1 MASSVI
7 SSNSAQTSYRVAD
20 TLSQAHIQQLH
31 ALYQNES
38 WSKGRSLEET
48 ASCIQDSSLY
58 IALLG
63 AHDNLVAFARVL
75 SDYIFKAIIF
85 DVIVQEQCR
94 GDGLGD
100 VLIELIKNHPR
111 LSRVKHFE
119 LYCVPELHP
128 FYARHGFTTDVSNMS
143 LMRYINHDRK
153 I

>member
-7 SSNSAQTSYRVAD
+7 SNNLAQTGCHIAD
-20 TLSQAHIQQLH
+20 TLTQAHIRQLH

-48 ASCIQDSSLY
+48 ISCIQGSGLY
-58 IALLG
+58 IALLD
-63 AHDNLVAFARVL
+63 AEDNLAAFARVL

-85 DVIVQEQCR
+85 DVIVHEQYR

-100 VLIELIKNHPR
+100 RLIELIKNNPR

-119 LYCVPELHP
+119 LYCVPELHT
-128 FYARHGFTTDVSNMS
+128 FYERHGFTTDVNNMR
-143 LMRYINHDRK
+143 LMRYTNPNRK
-153 I
+153 P